1 MKYLI
6 LEKNKIYLN
15 KVKVMNK
22 DTVLD
27 EYQNPVTIHTNGDF
41 EKMRKAGK
49 LASRVLDYITPYVKE
64 GITTLELDKLCH
76 DFIISEG
83 AIPAPLNYKG
93 FPKSICTSVNH
104 VVCHGIPSNK
114 TLKSGDIIN
123 IDVTVILNKWHGDT
137 SRMFFIGK
145 KNIKS
150 KKLVEVTFN
159 SMWEGIK
166 KVKPGNTLGDIG
178 CAIQQYAENH
188 GYSVVRDF
196 CGHGIGEV
204 FHCAP
209 NILHYGEIG
218 QGMKLRKGMIFTIEP
233 MINLGKKD
241 IKILNDGWTA
251 VTKDKKLSAQFEHT
265 IGVTDNGYE
274 VFTISEQ
281 EKLI

>member
-1 MKYLI
+1 MHSTI
-6 LEKNKIYLN
+6 I
-15 KVKVMNK
+15 
-22 DTVLD
+22 LD
-27 EYQNPVTIHTNGDF
+27 EYQNPVTIHSKNDF
-41 EKMRKAGK
+41 SKMRKAGK
-49 LASRVLDYITPYVKE
+49 VASMVLDYITPYVKE
-64 GITTLELDKLCH
+64 GVTTLELDTLCH
-76 DFIISEG
+76 EFIISKG

-114 TLKSGDIIN
+114 ILNNGDIIN
-123 IDVTVILNKWHGDT
+123 IDITVILNGWHGDT

-150 KKLVEVTFN
+150 EKLVEVTFN

-178 CAIQQYAENH
+178 YSIQKHAEKY

-196 CGHGIGEV
+196 CGHGIGKV

-209 NILHYGEIG
+209 NILHYGESG
-218 QGMKLRKGMIFTIEP
+218 QGMKLREGMIFTIEP
-233 MINLGKKD
+233 MINLGKSS

-265 IGVTDNGYE
+265 IGVTEKGYE

-281 EKLI
+281 ELEYLN

>member
-1 MKYLI
+1 MHSTI
-6 LEKNKIYLN
+6 I
-15 KVKVMNK
+15 
-22 DTVLD
+22 LD
-27 EYQNPVTIHTNGDF
+27 EYQNPVTIHSKNDF
-41 EKMRKAGK
+41 NKMRKAGK
-49 LASRVLDYITPYVKE
+49 LASMVLDYITPYVKE
-64 GITTLELDKLCH
+64 GVTTLELDTLCH
-76 DFIISEG
+76 EFIISKG

-114 TLKSGDIIN
+114 ILNNGDIIN
-123 IDVTVILNKWHGDT
+123 IDITVILNGWHGDT

-150 KKLVEVTFN
+150 EKLVEVTFN

-178 CAIQQYAENH
+178 YSIQKYAEKY

-196 CGHGIGEV
+196 CGHGIGKV

-209 NILHYGEIG
+209 NILHYGESG
-218 QGMKLRKGMIFTIEP
+218 QGMKLREGMIFTIEP
-233 MINLGKKD
+233 MINLGKSS

-265 IGVTDNGYE
+265 IGVTEKGYE

-281 EKLI
+281 ELEYLN

>member
-1 MKYLI
+1 MHSTI
-6 LEKNKIYLN
+6 I
-15 KVKVMNK
+15 
-22 DTVLD
+22 LD
-27 EYQNPVTIHTNGDF
+27 EYQNPVTIHSKNDF
-41 EKMRKAGK
+41 NKMRKAGK
-49 LASRVLDYITPYVKE
+49 LASMVLDYITPYVKE
-64 GITTLELDKLCH
+64 GVTTLELDTLCH
-76 DFIISEG
+76 EFIISKG

-114 TLKSGDIIN
+114 ILNNGDIIN
-123 IDVTVILNKWHGDT
+123 IDITVILNGWHGDT

-150 KKLVEVTFN
+150 EKLVEVTFN

-178 CAIQQYAENH
+178 YSIQKHAEKY

-196 CGHGIGEV
+196 CGHGIGKV

-209 NILHYGEIG
+209 NILHYGESG
-218 QGMKLRKGMIFTIEP
+218 QGMKLREGMIFTIEP
-233 MINLGKKD
+233 MINLGKSS

-265 IGVTDNGYE
+265 IGVTEKGYE

-281 EKLI
+281 ELKYLN